1 VAGPR
6 VDVSA
11 AGFALL
17 FQAVKTWGHW
27 GVKDERGALNHLTAD
42 RVAAA
47 AQLVRSGAAV
57 SLSLP
62 LNTVVAPDNP
72 QPAEHHMTQLPD
84 VQIGSGAVR
93 FATDFVG
100 VDDHND
106 GHTHI
111 DATSPTTDSSTA
123 GSRPASVTSRGAEF
137 GAIDVLNDGLV
148 GRGVLLDVPRLRG
161 VSWLEPGEHVFLE
174 DLEEAELT
182 QGVTVRAGD
191 VLLVRTGQA
200 RRLAEVEP
208 WDTGRAKAG
217 LHPTTVSLPGRTVR
231 FRARVGRQQRHCPQ
245 QDRRR

>member
-72 QPAEHHMTQLPD
+72 QPAEHHMTQLP
-84 VQIGSGAVR
+84 
-93 FATDFVG
+93 
-100 VDDHND
+100 
-106 GHTHI
+106 
-111 DATSPTTDSSTA
+111 
-123 GSRPASVTSRGAEF
+123 
-137 GAIDVLNDGLV
+137 
-148 GRGVLLDVPRLRG
+148 
-161 VSWLEPGEHVFLE
+161 
-174 DLEEAELT
+174 
-182 QGVTVRAGD
+182 
-191 VLLVRTGQA
+191 
-200 RRLAEVEP
+200 
-208 WDTGRAKAG
+208 GRADRIRSGPLRHG
-217 LHPTTVSLPGRTVR
+217 L
-231 FRARVGRQQRHCPQ
+231 C
-245 QDRRR
+245 RRR